1 MAADRIARPHAP
13 GETEGS
19 VVQRTGIG
27 PVLREA
33 RLRQGKSIEEA
44 SRETRIRSEYLQ
56 ALERESYDTFEGDVY
71 IRGFLRTYSAYLGLD
86 SDRVLVEFNEHFGP
100 PTPTLPPPAPGPPKG
115 EKTAHPH
122 LFPLRRH
129 HPSWRFLIAVAVVVI
144 AVLAAAGVFRSRSSP
159 PAGTVPGGNQATTGP
174 TVQVAITAV
183 KPVHVVLTV
192 DGQTQTHDL
201 DATEGIA
208 VTGEDQIE
216 VQITPG
222 GRATVTVNG
231 HSLGQPGHSNRPFV
245 ATYTPQ
251 DYRRSPSSPTP
262 NGQASHSP

>member
-1 MAADRIARPHAP
+1 
-13 GETEGS
+13 
-19 VVQRTGIG
+19 VQRTGIG

-144 AVLAAAGVFRSRSSP
+144 AVLAASGVFRSRSSP
-159 PAGTVPGGNQATTGP
+159 PAGNVPGGNQTTTGP

-262 NGQASHSP
+262 KAHASHSP

>member
-1 MAADRIARPHAP
+1 M
-13 GETEGS
+13 
-19 VVQRTGIG
+19 QRTGIG

-44 SRETRIRSEYLQ
+44 SRETRIRAEYLQ
-56 ALERESYDTFEGDVY
+56 ALERETYETFEGDVY
-71 IRGFLRTYSAYLGLD
+71 VRGFLRTYSAYLGLD
-86 SDRVLVEFNEHFGP
+86 ADRVLVEFNDHYGP
-100 PTPTLPPPAPGPPKG
+100 PAPTLPAPAPGPAKG

-144 AVLAAAGVFRSRSSP
+144 ALLAAAGVFRTRSTP
-159 PAGTVPGGNQATTGP
+159 PAGQVTGGNEATTGP
-174 TVQVAITAV
+174 TVQVAIKAGE
-183 KPVHVVLTV
+183 PVHVVLTV
-192 DGQTQTHDL
+192 DGKRQTHDL

-208 VTGEDQIE
+208 VTGREQIE
-216 VQITPG
+216 VEITPG

-231 HSLGQPGHSNRPFV
+231 HSLGEPGHANRPFT

-262 NGQASHSP
+262 NGHASRSP

>member
-1 MAADRIARPHAP
+1 M
-13 GETEGS
+13 
-19 VVQRTGIG
+19 QRTGIG

-56 ALERESYDTFEGDVY
+56 ALERESYETFEGDVY

-86 SDRVLVEFNEHFGP
+86 ADRVLVEFNEHFGP
-100 PTPTLPPPAPGPPKG
+100 PTPTLPAPAPGPPKG

-122 LFPLRRH
+122 LFPLRRY

-144 AVLAAAGVFRSRSSP
+144 ALLAAAGVFRSRSTP
-159 PAGTVPGGNQATTGP
+159 PAGTVPGGTQATAGP

-183 KPVHVVLTV
+183 KPVHVVLIV
-192 DGQTQTHDL
+192 DGKTQTHDL
-201 DATEGIA
+201 DAAEGIA
-208 VTGEDQIE
+208 VTGQQEIKVE
-216 VQITPG
+216 ITPG
-222 GRATVTVNG
+222 GRATVTVND
-231 HSLGQPGHSNRPFV
+231 HALGTPGRPTRPFV

-262 NGQASHSP
+262 NKSAGHSP